1 MNVMAI
7 NNMMPQAFA
16 LFKCPHENVFTRI
29 EQFSKPR
36 TFQTLE
42 DIPTTG
48 GYLIAPFVCSE
59 ECPILFIEPDATSVS
74 EIEPTADVNDIGF
87 VDDALEERKA
97 YSKAFKSVSEM
108 FDNKVI
114 KKLVL
119 SRRLNCKLS
128 SNLDAEKLFLRA
140 CTLRPNNFVAL
151 WHTPVSGTWLVAT
164 PEPLLERTNSVWHT
178 VALAGTLPWN
188 DNIDVLWD
196 NKNKEEQVLVKDFIA
211 TTLKPVT
218 ENMDISPTY
227 SLRSGNI
234 QHLCNDITF
243 TLKDNV
249 NLCQVL
255 QTLHPTPAVCGLPR
269 EKSKSAI
276 LEIEPTS
283 RFYYAGFSG
292 PYLLEEQT
300 MLYVSLRCMQ
310 LNANMATLYAG
321 GGIMPE
327 SKENEEWEETVRKMA
342 TMRQLIKRN

>member
-1 MNVMAI
+1 
-7 NNMMPQAFA
+7 
-16 LFKCPHENVFTRI
+16 
-29 EQFSKPR
+29 
-36 TFQTLE
+36 
-42 DIPTTG
+42 
-48 GYLIAPFVCSE
+48 
-59 ECPILFIEPDATSVS
+59 
-74 EIEPTADVNDIGF
+74 
-87 VDDALEERKA
+87 
-97 YSKAFKSVSEM
+97 
-108 FDNKVI
+108 
-114 KKLVL
+114 
-119 SRRLNCKLS
+119 
-128 SNLDAEKLFLRA
+128 
-140 CTLRPNNFVAL
+140 
-151 WHTPVSGTWLVAT
+151 
-164 PEPLLERTNSVWHT
+164 
-178 VALAGTLPWN
+178 
-188 DNIDVLWD
+188 
-196 NKNKEEQVLVKDFIA
+196 
-211 TTLKPVT
+211 
-218 ENMDISPTY
+218 MDISPTY

>member
-1 MNVMAI
+1 
-7 NNMMPQAFA
+7 
-16 LFKCPHENVFTRI
+16 
-29 EQFSKPR
+29 
-36 TFQTLE
+36 
-42 DIPTTG
+42 
-48 GYLIAPFVCSE
+48 
-59 ECPILFIEPDATSVS
+59 
-74 EIEPTADVNDIGF
+74 
-87 VDDALEERKA
+87 
-97 YSKAFKSVSEM
+97 M
-108 FDNKVI
+108 FDNKAI

-128 SNLDAEKLFLRA
+128 STLDAEKLFLRA

-211 TTLKPVT
+211 ATLKPVT
-218 ENMDISPTY
+218 EDMDISPTY

-292 PYLLEEQT
+292 PYLLKEQT